1 MRFLEHFSL
10 AAFNTFGIR
19 ARARYFAAPASEEE
33 LVGLLR
39 SVTARSLSLMVLGG
53 GSNVIFG
60 GDFAGLVIHPD
71 MRGIQCVGETAEH
84 YLIEA
89 AAGEKWHD
97 FVQYTLSRHW
107 YGLENLALIPGTV
120 GASPIQNIGAY
131 GVEVTDRLH
140 SLTAIEIATGRR
152 REFSRAE
159 CRFGYRDSVFKQEL
173 RDRFIISRVRFRLL
187 KKPALRIDYG
197 DIRQELEAR
206 EIDSP
211 TPRQVADAVIAIR
224 SRKLPSPAELG
235 NAGSFFKNPV
245 VGRAQ
250 LESLKTDWPALVSY
264 PQGEGAKLAAGWLI
278 EQAGWKGRRIGPV
291 GSYDRQALVLVNHG
305 GATGADVVRVAQ
317 AIQQAVRER
326 FDVELEMEPQVYG
339 GN

>member
-1 MRFLEHFSL
+1 MRFLENFPL

-19 ARARYFAAPASEEE
+19 AKARYFAAPASEDE
-33 LVGLLR
+33 LARLLR
-39 SVTARSLSLMVLGG
+39 SVTARNLPLMVLGG

-71 MRGIQCVGETAEH
+71 MRGIQCLGETAEH

-97 FVQYTLSRHW
+97 FVQYTLARNW
-107 YGLENLALIPGTV
+107 FGLENLSLIPGTV

-140 SLTAIEIATGRR
+140 SLTAIEIATGCRH
-152 REFSRAE
+152 EFTHAQ

-187 KKPALRIDYG
+187 KTPAPRIDYG
-197 DIRQELEAR
+197 DIRQELVAR
-206 EIDSP
+206 HIDSP
-211 TPRQVADAVIAIR
+211 TPRQVSDAVIAIR
-224 SRKLPSPAELG
+224 SRKLPSPDVLG

-250 LESLKTDWPALVSY
+250 LESLKADWPALVSY

-291 GSYDRQALVLVNHG
+291 GSYEKQALVLVNHG
-305 GATGADVVRVAQ
+305 GATGGDVVCVAQ

-326 FDVELEMEPQVYG
+326 FGVELEMEPQVYG